1 MARLPVVSP
10 LDMQDQKVTN
20 LQRPTNAADAAT
32 MEYADNATTGV
43 EISPLSVRVGGV
55 SGSHVLRT
63 ASTNSRAG
71 DLVDQR
77 DPALTDSSFQTL
89 SGGNRLVIHSPP
101 ITRNGTD
108 LTQGDE
114 FVVTVAESAL
124 PGNLANGTYLVSFV
138 GYVTGADSEV
148 DTVFDDVRPLDA
160 QGTAGDALTFSD
172 LSGFSSVGTEFSFFE
187 ETETLSSFEFHNTDT
202 NENVLTVN
210 YTTEVVDFAQNPTV
224 NGVAI
229 GGGANISPIT
239 FTVSTTI
246 GGDITAT
253 VQNVDTGSPAENI
266 AIAQQLNMFLNG
278 LQLDKDVTDGT
289 YDRATG
295 QMTLVRNGTDIVV
308 DEIISVP
315 VFANPSPDG
324 PAGYLDTEGNVWYN
338 SNTSELKYRNRNRDV
353 VVIDSQNIQTIVN
366 RDISAQRMED
376 HSNTEGE
383 FSFTQETTQ
392 SPANQRNVLANN
404 QWIAARTDDRTGVV
418 DNTLTSLQ
426 YDSNF
431 GGNGRLRIWV
441 SDPTLSGT
449 DAGRK
454 AFLQWWTTE
463 FRQNQETSTDGIIDW
478 LDPSDNVGFTASV
491 SAVGNVPTGESRGVT
506 PGEAYIELEILSFA
520 NGNDAD
526 TLFTGNRLLWL
537 QSDGTDI
544 GGVPEDD
551 NDYFFLASED
561 HADWMSRF
569 RTEAEVDIRHQ
580 NAAYVARVNPAGQTT
595 FEPRQV
601 PVIFEEN
608 GAYYTD
614 QFVFNAGIAGGGLF
628 QARQDV
634 TPGPF
639 NTAHWIPIP
648 FTEVEWAGKL
658 FDSAGFY
665 EPGDV
670 ATLGTGASA
679 TAWIYNGTED
689 LDGRTTPINTNDGP
703 NGLNNLWTRVGGG
716 GGVISSITGTPSGTL
731 DVPKWVSTNSDGT
744 FNLRWESDIA
754 QGGGFPDVGGI
765 ALLGFGQTTDVQAFS
780 WPATTP
786 TIEGENPNLWDYT
799 PGSNVSAGTSGDVA
813 ATLIY
818 NGTDDIVLS
827 DSRIDGD
834 IEITDLPSDNAL
846 NIQVIIATN
855 SNPSTGQILY
865 RGEIAAT
872 VNATGTYR
880 FTSTNEIN
888 AFTASTGQPFF
899 IYLQEAGTDAF
910 SYDVTDI
917 RLSFTNAEFVSVGG
931 GDTEFVQHTDTPN
944 AYTGAGGSVV
954 RVNGGETALEFD
966 TLVNSYPNGTTLF
979 NDASIPSA
987 EYVLDAVDP
996 VFNYTM
1002 PLLTRE
1008 LVANQRYDVS
1018 FTSILDNANGFSVR
1032 GNDIVFNGQRVSAI
1046 YQWDN
1051 STNNWV
1057 EHATTDTINLQ
1068 NGVEALNL
1076 FQVSFDSIAL
1086 GNIRNHHIIEIA
1098 EVTFNQNNTMV
1109 RNGIRLPYAISGD
1122 SDHQQVIENE
1132 NNIATNSSRIDA
1144 LENEVHN
1151 LEQNGTRIRSHA
1163 FHDVT
1168 IQDPS
1173 IDEVV
1178 GYSLEATGSSNFESF
1193 SFSQAVSP
1201 SGTASVTAGSHQLP
1215 TAISS
1220 VVNNYVRNV
1229 FQSLTPLT
1237 SRWRATAPGNIT
1249 EDFQYTGE
1257 IPFPYATLRLLTD
1270 AQSFQV
1276 LLRVTATSQGDV
1288 VHTLVDEWPL
1298 DDEITWNHIEVRWF
1312 RNVPGSLDSSLTLGP
1327 VPDDTPDGR
1336 QQLAVP
1342 MTAAQRTTFYNS
1354 TEEFVT
1360 VHFIDQNGN
1369 ARNINVDVPETTPTT
1384 FPNAPTW
1391 QDGFVYAVVTLES
1404 TDEVQP
1410 GLNSHI
1416 LINIGANP
1424 FQPVEE
1430 IPLALWKANIWFG
1443 TEGLSGTT
1451 EFSTDQGL
1459 RTVAYTPY
1467 TSQGQTLWFIDDLN
1481 ITADGNFIANGDG
1494 IITQGDASVAANVLA
1509 RNSVNYIG

>member
-1 MARLPVVSP
+1 MAQLPVVAP
-10 LDMQDQKVTN
+10 LDMQDQKITD
-20 LQRPTNAADAAT
+20 LQRPTNPADAAT

-43 EISPLSVRVGGV
+43 EIAPLSVRVGGV

-71 DLVDQR
+71 DLVNQR
-77 DPALTDSSFQTL
+77 NSALTDSSFETL
-89 SGGNRLVIHSPP
+89 AGGNRLVIHSPP
-101 ITRNGTD
+101 IQRDGAD

-114 FVVTVAESAL
+114 FVMTVADSAL
-124 PGNLANGTYLVSFV
+124 AANLPNGTYLVSFV

-148 DTVFDDVRPLDA
+148 DTVFDDIRPLDA
-160 QGTAGDALTFSD
+160 QGTAGTALTLTNSN
-172 LSGFSSVGTEFSFFE
+172 GFSAVGSNISFFE
-187 ETETLSSFEFHNTDT
+187 EIETLASFEFHNTDT

-210 YTTEVVDFAQNPTV
+210 YTTEVVDFSQNPTV

-278 LQLDKDVTDGT
+278 LQLDKDITDGT

-295 QMTLVRNGTDIVV
+295 QITLVRNGANIVV

-366 RDISAQRMED
+366 RDIAAQRMED

-478 LDPSDNVGFTASV
+478 LDPLDNVGFTASV
-491 SAVGNVPTGESRGVT
+491 SAVGNVPAGESRGVT
-506 PGEAYIELEILSFA
+506 PGEAYIELEILSFD
-520 NGNDAD
+520 NGNDAGSI
-526 TLFTGNRLLWL
+526 FTGNRLLWL

-544 GGVPEDD
+544 GGVPEDS

-601 PVIFEEN
+601 PVIFEES
-608 GAYYTD
+608 GMYYAG

-628 QARQDV
+628 AANQDV

-639 NTAHWIPIP
+639 NTANWTPIP

-658 FDSAGFY
+658 FDTNGFY

-689 LDGRTTPINTNDGP
+689 LDGRITPISSNDGP
-703 NGLNNLWTRVGGG
+703 NGINNLWTRVGGG
-716 GGVISSITGTPSGTL
+716 GGVISSITGTPSDTL

-872 VNATGTYR
+872 VNATGIYR

-899 IYLQEAGTDAF
+899 IYLQEAGSDAF

-944 AYTGAGGSVV
+944 AYTGAGNAVV

-966 TLVNSYPNGTTLF
+966 TIVNTYPNGGTLL
-979 NDASIPSA
+979 NDISIPSA

-1002 PLLTRE
+1002 PLLTRD
-1008 LVANQRYDVS
+1008 LVADQRYDVS
-1018 FTSILDNANGFSVR
+1018 FTSVLDNADGFSIR
-1032 GNDIVFNGQRVSAI
+1032 GDDIMFNGQRVSAI
-1046 YQWDN
+1046 YRWN
-1051 STNNWV
+1051 SSLNRWIQND
-1057 EHATTDTINLQ
+1057 TDSTLNLQ
-1068 NGVEALNL
+1068 DGVDALNQ

-1086 GNIRNHHIIEIA
+1086 GNIRNHHVIETA
-1098 EVTFNQNNTMV
+1098 EVTFNQDNTMV
-1109 RNGIRLPYAISGD
+1109 RNGVRLPFATSTPD
-1122 SDHQQVIENE
+1122 DHRQVIENE
-1132 NNIATNSSRIDA
+1132 QNIAINSSRIDA
-1144 LENEVHN
+1144 LETEVHN
-1151 LEQNGTRIRSHA
+1151 LEQDGTRIRTNA
-1163 FHDVT
+1163 FHSVT
-1168 IQDPS
+1168 IDATTT
-1173 IDEVV
+1173 DEVIA
-1178 GYSLEATGSSNFESF
+1178 YHSSHSGAGVFTPLPLSMT
-1193 SFSQAVSP
+1193 VSP
-1201 SGTASVTAGSHQLP
+1201 SGTGTVTAGSNQLP
-1215 TAISS
+1215 EALANPINEHLNQVFANMVPTQDQF
-1220 VVNNYVRNV
+1220 RRTNV
-1229 FQSLTPLT
+1229 GADS
-1237 SRWRATAPGNIT
+1237 
-1249 EDFQYTGE
+1249 DFVWNGALDFT
-1257 IPFPYATLRLLTD
+1257 FATLALSVD
-1270 AQSFQV
+1270 AQTFMIPLQITIDSFGRV
-1276 LLRVTATSQGDV
+1276 HHALRDV
-1288 VHTLVDEWPL
+1288 WPV
-1298 DDEITWNHIEVRWF
+1298 DDEITWSHIGVRWF
-1312 RNVPGSLDSSLTLGP
+1312 LSGDTSLNLGP
-1327 VPDDTPDGR
+1327 VPADTPDGR

-1342 MTAAQRTTFYNS
+1342 MTLAQRTQYYVDH
-1354 TEEFVT
+1354 EFFTT
-1360 VHFIDQNGN
+1360 VHFVDQNGQT
-1369 ARNINVDVPETTPTT
+1369 RNINVDIPETPPTT
-1384 FPNAPTW
+1384 FPTAPTW
-1391 QDGFVYAVVTLES
+1391 QDGFVYALVTLES
-1404 TDEVQP
+1404 TDEVEP
-1410 GLNSHI
+1410 GVGSHI
-1416 LINIGANP
+1416 TINVGANP
-1424 FQPVEE
+1424 FTPVET
-1430 IPLALWKANIWFG
+1430 IPLALWKTNIWLG
-1443 TEGLSGTT
+1443 TEGLNGTT
-1451 EFSTDQGL
+1451 EFTTDQGL
-1459 RTVAYTPY
+1459 QTVTWTPY
-1467 TSQGQTLWFIDDLN
+1467 TTGGYTLWFIDNLN
-1481 ITADGNFIANGDG
+1481 ITADGNFIFNGDG
-1494 IITQGDASVAANVLA
+1494 LITTANPSVAANITPS
-1509 RNSVNYIG
+1509 NTINFIG